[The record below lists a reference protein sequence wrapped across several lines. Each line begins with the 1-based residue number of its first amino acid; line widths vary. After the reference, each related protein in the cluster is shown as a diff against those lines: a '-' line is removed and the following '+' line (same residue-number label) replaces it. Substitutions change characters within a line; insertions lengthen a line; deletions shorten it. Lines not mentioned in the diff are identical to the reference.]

1 MQHSRTLK
9 SIFAIAILVITL
21 FTFCGCDVLLQHLGM
36 NDVIT
41 ITAEYIGEPIC
52 VGGTLQNADV
62 KVMATFVHGI
72 TGEEQTYQVYNFQV
86 STLDTST
93 VGEKTVQVTYT
104 EGNVTATTDL
114 KISVVEKP
122 LPVSISATYNG
133 ASVAI
138 NGELKK
144 SDFSVEVVYDNNT
157 TQPANDFALS
167 SIDTSTSGEKIVT
180 VTYAYLDGTIQKTL
194 QTTVKVQVLASLSTI
209 SATFVGAPLQV
220 GEQLTSANLIV
231 QEVYTD
237 RSTKTID
244 YPNYTFTSVDTSTT
258 GSKSTTI
265 TYNKNGVVYTAT
277 ANVIVADNR
286 QLTSISARFANP
298 SFHVGDTLTTSD
310 FVVTATYEFQNENS
324 QIDTVTT
331 TITDFSISQTTFE
344 TEGKAT
350 VTISYTYNDETKT
363 CEVTIDVLEK
373 LPTLTEITA
382 EADVVIFPLGDTI
395 TNADIIV
402 TAYYSDGTFN
412 TVSDFVITS
421 PADKTLS
428 TSGEVEVVLSYTYKN
443 VTRTTTIII
452 SVIDNT
458 PNYGKYGIL
467 SDDGK
472 SVKITDT
479 AKVVDTTDLQIHF
492 LELGNQYTGDC
503 TYIKAGDTDILI
515 DAGSRKDSAGAI
527 ANYVDRYCTDGTLEY
542 VIVTHAHQDH
552 IAGFVGNSS
561 VKGIFEKYK
570 CENIIDFPK
579 HNSTTQISKD
589 YLSKRSAEIEEG
601 ANHYTALECWNNN
614 NQSSRFN
621 QSTDA
626 TGARRYIKLADNL
639 EMEILYNYYYE
650 NKTSNEN
657 DYSVCVMI
665 NQYGENYDFKNR
677 DNPNN
682 ENNVNHFLFTG
693 DLEEAGEKYLV
704 QYNKNLPEVV
714 LFKGGH
720 HGSYTASSDALLNVI
735 KPKVVCICCCTGTEE
750 FHASPENTFPAQAM
764 INRVAKHT
772 DLVFATSLWVDSKTV
787 AKSLNG
793 NITLTCNHLG
803 VNLTASNNVTML
815 KDTEW
820 FKANRTCP
828 SEWQ

>member
-1 MQHSRTLK
+1 MRNFRTLK
-9 SIFAIAILVITL
+9 SILAIAILVVTL
-21 FTFCGCDVLLQHLGM
+21 FTFCGCDIILQYLGM
-36 NDVIT
+36 QNQLT
-41 ITAEYIGEPIC
+41 ITAEYNGETIY
-52 VGGTLQNADV
+52 VGDQLDTKDITV
-62 KVMATFVHGI
+62 TATFVNGI
-72 TGEEQTYQVYNFQV
+72 SGEQFSHTAYGFQV
-86 STLDTST
+86 SALDTST
-93 VGEKTVQVTYT
+93 DGEKTLQITYT
-104 EGNVTATTDL
+104 ESGITATCQLT
-114 KISVVEKP
+114 ITVVKKP
-122 LPVSISATYNG
+122 APVSISATYNG
-133 ASVAI
+133 TSVAI

-157 TQPANDFALS
+157 TEPANDFALS

-180 VTYAYLDGTIQKTL
+180 VTYTYLDGTIQKTL

-331 TITDFSISQTTFE
+331 TITDFQIDQTTFA
-344 TEGKAT
+344 TEGKVT
-350 VTISYTYNDETKT
+350 VTISYTFHDVTKT
-363 CEVTIDVLEK
+363 CTVDIDVL
-373 LPTLTEITA
+373 PQGTTLTRITA
-382 EADVVIFPLGDTI
+382 EADVLVFQLDDQLAN
-395 TNADIIV
+395 TNFVV

-412 TVSDFVITS
+412 AVSDFVITS

-428 TSGEVEVVLSYTYKN
+428 TSGEVKVVLSYTYKN

-479 AKVVDTTDLQIHF
+479 AKVVDTTNLQIHF

-579 HNSTTQISKD
+579 YNTASQISKD

-639 EMEILYNYYYE
+639 EMEILYNHYYE
-650 NKTSNEN
+650 NNTSNEN

-665 NQYGENYDFKNR
+665 NQYGENYDFTNV
-677 DNPNN
+677 DNPEN
-682 ENNVNHFLFTG
+682 EKNVNHFLFTG
-693 DLEEAGEKYLV
+693 DLEESGESYLV
-704 QYNKNLPEVV
+704 TNNNLPEVV

-720 HGSYTASSDALLNVI
+720 HGSYTATSDALLNVI
-735 KPKVVCICCCTGTEE
+735 KPKVVCICCCTGTQE
-750 FHASPENTFPAQAM
+750 FGAKPENTFPAQAM

-772 DLVFATSLWVDSKTV
+772 DLVFATSLWVDTKTT

-793 NITLTCNHLG
+793 NITLTCNNLG

-815 KDTEW
+815 KDTQW
-820 FKANRTCP
+820 FKDNRNCP
-828 SEWQ
+828 SEWK